1 MKYHKWRAKQ
11 CEQGKEKREH
21 FWKSRRNLSLCAHVL
36 DMYLDMY
43 LSMDW
48 RFHSL
53 SFHFYDQSSVHSFED
68 LGNTFFRILTN
79 RENLL
84 APQYWT
90 SWTLE
95 LPGFDRHSQGRTR
108 RNCAFPYPLG
118 GLPVERGQHMSQSGH
133 GQIFESQECQRGIE
147 LPANILFWLFSLFLL
162 YFTEME
168 YEAKRFKTEGFLF
181 LV

>member
-1 MKYHKWRAKQ
+1 MCSRSWHVSWHVSEHGLAFSFLKLPLLWPKFCTFIWGF
-11 CEQGKEKREH
+11 GKH
-21 FWKSRRNLSLCAHVL
+21 IFL
-36 DMYLDMY
+36 
-43 LSMDW
+43 
-48 RFHSL
+48 
-53 SFHFYDQSSVHSFED
+53 
-68 LGNTFFRILTN
+68 RILTN

-95 LPGFDRHSQGRTR
+95 LPGFDRRSQGRTR

-118 GLPVERGQHMSQSGH
+118 GLPVERGQHMSQRGH

-168 YEAKRFKTEGFLF
+168 YEAKRLKTEGFLF